1 MMMMVM
7 MIMMNEPRTIVW
19 MKNGFASNIHQH
31 LQVIAAFLFNLLR
44 ICDEAELCE
53 LTSDGFDLCP
63 HTQVLY
69 INKISSQLDDQCITL
84 CTMCGIVRM

>member
-1 MMMMVM
+1 
-7 MIMMNEPRTIVW
+7 MNQGTIIW
-19 MKNGFASNIHQH
+19 MKNGFASNINQH

-63 HTQVLY
+63 HTQVLH
-69 INKISSQLDDQCITL
+69 INEISSQLDDQCITWRI
-84 CTMCGIVRM
+84 MGGIVRT